1 MACFALVTLQPPGY
15 PHVAAFTE
23 IRLLL
28 FYSLCDLGH
37 DVVLAT
43 NRFPEGA
50 TPIVFGAHLIS
61 EDFPVNLPAS
71 ALIFNTEQL
80 MEEGSVWSKRI
91 IGFANQHRIW
101 DYASANLQR
110 LRDANSVARV
120 HRLRLGY
127 HRELERVPSPRTDNE
142 GFLFYGSISPMREQ
156 ILARIE
162 LSERLQIQA
171 FFGVYGWQ
179 RDGLLARCRAVLN
192 LHAHSARLLEWPR
205 ILHLVANAVPCIAL
219 LHPETVAEDNQLS
232 YVVPSDEASPT
243 ADLERWFQ
251 VPEQLRAHAEV
262 ARERFRDQEPQ
273 HLFTA
278 ALLDQSFASGF
289 VPASGPVKKPGWVPC
304 PLQHDP
310 DPLWYQHTY
319 YWICDP
325 RSMVDFH
332 RQEGMLRQFHPDPSF
347 IQAFRSPLQLPPG
360 LSAASSHRIR
370 CAVVLHMHS
379 EQKARLFFASFGC
392 HLAKVADF
400 FATTS
405 STVVQA
411 TLYSLARDYGIKM
424 EVCIVDNRGRDIP
437 SKYIVFNEV
446 IQSYDL
452 CLFSHGKESDLQW
465 FHDHNFLLAGSL
477 DRVYGILD
485 LFAAEPDLGLLF
497 PDYLPSLFPHIGWG
511 TMRRQVDQL
520 LATFGFNTGSIEL
533 LEFPAGGFFWAR
545 PKALGLLHGLHL
557 TFDDLPQEPLGPD
570 NTMLHALERLP
581 CLSCEAMGMRWEKLS
596 RQVMVSSPCEPTIT
610 SAPEKAAPSVSADIP
625 VMELTPFELLDAA
638 VPCESVPELDSV
650 AALLKQV
657 EGPIKLM
664 HFHHFDHA
672 GYLPQLW
679 RELLKSLLGA
689 GFILVVTTCSGF
701 DVDALSFLVEHSI
714 LALRRPNRGQCI
726 AAYQATALLC
736 YELICQGV
744 NIEQLLLM
752 NDSILPCRA
761 GGVAL
766 NSLESLLD
774 LIRDDV
780 PVLAG
785 FTDSFE
791 NGFHLQSYA
800 LAANRCLLADVSWP
814 LFWSSLTT
822 DLPKAELVLAGEV
835 GLSVAL
841 RSVGVSLRAV
851 YPLMSDLLQK
861 QSVMSDLDRYA
872 KITIES
878 VNPSLYLA
886 HTLVDAGFPFVKK
899 MALFDMPSGM
909 RLISQC
915 LQSATPEYR
924 VLLAKDFENLLLGR
938 VNSLPIQAS

>member
-1 MACFALVTLQPPGY
+1 MAGFALVTLQPPGY

-37 DVVLAT
+37 EVVLAT

-61 EDFPVNLPAS
+61 DDFKVEIPKS

-80 MEEGSVWSKRI
+80 MDEGSAWSLRVFE
-91 IGFANQHRIW
+91 FAQSHLIW
-101 DYASANLQR
+101 DYASANLEH
-110 LRDANSVARV
+110 LRNANSAVRV
-120 HRLRLGY
+120 HRLRLGF
-127 HRELERVPSPRTDNE
+127 HSELERVPSPRTENE
-142 GFLFYGSISPMREQ
+142 GFLFYGSISPMREK
-156 ILARIE
+156 IFARIE

-205 ILHLVANAVPCIAL
+205 ILHLVANGVPCIAL
-219 LHPETVAEDNQLS
+219 LHPETVAEDDQLS
-232 YVVPSDEASPT
+232 YVLPADEASPT
-243 ADLERWFQ
+243 TDLERWFQ

-278 ALLDQSFASGF
+278 ALLDQSLASGF
-289 VPASGPVKKPGWVPC
+289 VPASGPIKKPGWVRC
-304 PLQHDP
+304 SAQHDP

-319 YWICDP
+319 FWICDP
-325 RSMVDFH
+325 RSVTDFH
-332 RQEGMLRQFHPDPSF
+332 RQEGILRQFHPDSSF
-347 IQAFRSPLQLPPG
+347 IQAFRSPLYLPPG
-360 LSAASSHRIR
+360 FSAASSHRMR
-370 CAVVLHMHS
+370 CAVVLHIHS

-392 HLAKVADF
+392 HLIGVADF

-405 STVVQA
+405 SSVVKA
-411 TLYSLARDYGIKM
+411 TLHSLARDYGVNM
-424 EVCIVDNRGRDIP
+424 EVCMIDNRGRDIP
-437 SKYIVFNEV
+437 SKYIVFNDA

-452 CLFSHGKESDLQW
+452 CLFSHGKESDRQW

-477 DRVYGILD
+477 DRVNAILD
-485 LFAAEPDLGLLF
+485 LFASEPDLGLLF
-497 PDYLPSLFPHIGWG
+497 PDYLPTLLPHIGWG

-520 LATFGFNTGSIEL
+520 LETFGLNTESIEL

-545 PKALGLLHGLHL
+545 PKALGLLHGLGL
-557 TFDDLPQEPLGPD
+557 MFEDLPQEPLGAD

-596 RQVMVSSPCEPTIT
+596 RQVMVSSPCQPTII
-610 SAPEKAAPSVSADIP
+610 SATEQVDPSVPADIP
-625 VMELTPFELLDAA
+625 VMELTPYELLDVA
-638 VPCESVPELDSV
+638 VPCDSVPNLDSL

-664 HFHHFDHA
+664 HFHHFDQA
-672 GYLPQLW
+672 GYLPKLW
-679 RELLKSLLGA
+679 HELFKSLLRA
-689 GFILVVTTCSGF
+689 GFVLVVTTCSGF
-701 DVDALSFLVEHSI
+701 NVDARSFLAEHSI
-714 LALRRPNRGQCI
+714 FVLRRPNRGQCI

-744 NIEQLLLM
+744 NVEQLLLM
-752 NDSILPCRA
+752 NDSVLPCRP
-761 GGVAL
+761 GGAAL

-774 LIRDDV
+774 LIRDDA

-791 NGFHLQSYA
+791 NGFHLQSYS
-800 LAANRCLLADVSWP
+800 LAANRCLLADVSWL
-814 LFWSSLTT
+814 LFWVTSFATPTRTWRSGWPGSLSSPGGKDYNLDNPAGGTAT
-822 DLPKAELVLAGEV
+822 LGGGRAPPDQQQPLQSGFCDWLVPGSA
-835 GLSVAL
+835 AL
-841 RSVGVSLRAV
+841 RQPNVEL
-851 YPLMSDLLQK
+851 
-861 QSVMSDLDRYA
+861 
-872 KITIES
+872 
-878 VNPSLYLA
+878 
-886 HTLVDAGFPFVKK
+886 
-899 MALFDMPSGM
+899 
-909 RLISQC
+909 
-915 LQSATPEYR
+915 
-924 VLLAKDFENLLLGR
+924 
-938 VNSLPIQAS
+938 